1 MPRARPC
8 LGGGRSNGARGH
20 KYRGDL
26 RSAPTR
32 PPPGPVAGRPSRPLY
47 DDTGPFCPPIAL
59 GRAPGGGGSAA
70 WAGGTIGASLA
81 HGDLLNTCLG
91 WPGTVGRP
99 YSAAGLGSGGAPR
112 PCGAAPRGD
121 PTKRPSAGRCGT
133 IGAIWR
139 FRGVGPRVQGTVA
152 RAAPIVPGQGAEDPG
167 ALFHTP
173 FGHLSGTGYRV
184 GVKVPTL
191 TLTLCQ
197 ASRSCSRLG
206 LS

>member
-1 MPRARPC
+1 MPLFGFRRPSFWFCGQQGMRSVSRCAGSACSGPCVTHLSAFAHLRASVYQASDCRASAVPRARPC
-8 LGGGRSNGARGH
+8 LGGGSSNGARGH

-139 FRGVGPRVQGTVA
+139 FRGVGPRV
-152 RAAPIVPGQGAEDPG
+152 
-167 ALFHTP
+167 
-173 FGHLSGTGYRV
+173 
-184 GVKVPTL
+184 
-191 TLTLCQ
+191 
-197 ASRSCSRLG
+197 
-206 LS
+206 